1 MKFEYGYS
9 FESAVSDYFEYPY
22 SKCLLSECIW
32 ITIKNRGCDTV
43 MILHHNTA
51 APYSLLLEFYPYIF
65 FAVYGYAVDQNAPE
79 SGIKLGQ
86 GS

>member
-9 FESAVSDYFEYPY
+9 FEDAVSDYFEYPY
-22 SKCLLSECIW
+22 SKYILPEVVCIP
-32 ITIKNRGCDTV
+32 IKNRGCDTV

-51 APYSLLLEFYPYIF
+51 APYSLLLEFYPYIL

-79 SGIKLGQ
+79 SGIKVGQ